1 MQRRASNRLKASDGS
16 RLLYHLD
23 LLKLSGCMFKFMWRF
38 LIFAFLPGLAFAG
51 SVEDEAQGCMYSA
64 NPAELR
70 GCLADIFYR
79 RGFELDERI
88 ASVTS
93 SLNRTE
99 LQSMVLSS
107 SFESRQTAWRID
119 TDEKCN
125 RTDLVVRELCRLSE
139 LQSRE
144 QQLSMELDAVMREFS
159 E

>member
-1 MQRRASNRLKASDGS
+1 
-16 RLLYHLD
+16 
-23 LLKLSGCMFKFMWRF
+23 MWRF
-38 LIFAFLPGLAFAG
+38 MLIAFLPGLAFAG

-70 GCLADIFYR
+70 GCLADVFYR
-79 RGFELDERI
+79 RGFEMDERI

-93 SLNRTE
+93 SIESAQLK
-99 LQSMVLSS
+99 SMALASD
-107 SFESRQTAWRID
+107 FESQQTAWRIN

-125 RTDLVVRELCRLSE
+125 RVDLVVRELCRLSE

-144 QQLSMELDAVMREFS
+144 QELSMELDAVLREFA

>member
-1 MQRRASNRLKASDGS
+1 M
-16 RLLYHLD
+16 
-23 LLKLSGCMFKFMWRF
+23 
-38 LIFAFLPGLAFAG
+38 LIGLLPGLAFAG

-70 GCLADIFYR
+70 SCLADVFYR

-93 SLNRTE
+93 NLNGTE
-99 LQSMVLSS
+99 LQSMVLASN
-107 SFESRQTAWRID
+107 FESRQTAWRID
-119 TDEKCN
+119 TDEKCD
-125 RTDLVVRELCRLSE
+125 RTNLVVRELCRLSE

-144 QQLSMELDAVMREFS
+144 QQRSLELDAVIRQFS

>member
-1 MQRRASNRLKASDGS
+1 
-16 RLLYHLD
+16 
-23 LLKLSGCMFKFMWRF
+23 MWRF
-38 LIFAFLPGLAFAG
+38 MLIAFLPGLAFAG

-70 GCLADIFYR
+70 GCLADVFYR
-79 RGFELDERI
+79 RGFEMDERI

-93 SLNRTE
+93 SIESAQLK
-99 LQSMVLSS
+99 SMALASD
-107 SFESRQTAWRID
+107 FESQQTAWRIN

-125 RTDLVVRELCRLSE
+125 RVDLVVRELCRLSE

-144 QQLSMELDAVMREFS
+144 LELSMELDAVLREFA